1 MINLSSICTKLHKIR
16 FPCTKVY
23 IIFLSATTCAP
34 EKFAQTT
41 PPPSGPLEWPEV
53 TPGQRVVR
61 HTAFSLVFDTRHRQ
75 ARWVAYVLTAARAKG
90 SEPRS
95 NRFYPDPQLPA
106 LTATDA
112 DYRKSGYDRGHL
124 VPAADMSWSAE
135 AMRESFYYSN
145 ISPQLPA
152 FNRGIW
158 KKLESQVR
166 MWAHTDSVL
175 YVVTGP
181 VLTDTLKNLV
191 GSGVTVPDYFFKALL
206 VYRPGHKK
214 CIGFILRN
222 ERSDRPLQTY
232 AVSIDSLER
241 FTGLNF
247 FAALPDDE
255 EEHLE
260 KSVCIPCW
268 QFKAFALAK

>member
-1 MINLSSICTKLHKIR
+1 MINLSSIFTKLHKIPLTR
-16 FPCTKVY
+16 TAAYMV
-23 IIFLSATTCAP
+23 FLSATMCAP
-34 EKFAQTT
+34 GKFAQTT
-41 PPPSGPLEWPEV
+41 PRPTGPLEWPEIK
-53 TPGQRVVR
+53 PGDRLVR
-61 HTAFSLVFDTRHRQ
+61 HSAFSLVFDTLHRQ
-75 ARWVAYVLTAARAKG
+75 ARWVAYVLTSAQATG
-90 SEPRS
+90 SEPRA
-95 NRFYPDPQLPA
+95 NRFYPDPQLPG

-124 VPAADMSWSAE
+124 APAADMSWSPG

-166 MWAHTDSVL
+166 QWAQTDSVL

-181 VLTDTLKNLV
+181 VLTDSLKSLP
-191 GSGVTVPDYFFKALL
+191 GSVVTVPDYFFKALM

-222 ERSDRPLQTY
+222 ERSGGPLSAF

-247 FAALPDDE
+247 FSALPDHE
-255 EEHLE
+255 EELLE

-268 QFKAFALAK
+268 HFKSLD